1 MSLSGVKRKAV
12 KGKNKLAPA
21 DTTTPTY
28 KKQTILAAK
37 VANSNIAPIPPP
49 APYIRSNV
57 VPNHSLGLANGPLPT
72 LEEDGMMAQKMVHED
87 ELLADGEEVTTA
99 HLKEQMLKMA
109 SANHEAKKISES
121 ARGYEPI
128 GSEVT
133 VGDVLVL
140 KMFHQSSLLS
150 GVCMFVK
157 KISKGGKD
165 EQRVA
170 ILEDPMIF
178 ASDDIPFLIGALE
191 KMLARKRLW
200 KHAKEAG
207 WTSPRMEQY
216 IAELEGV
223 PPNTKMEQ
231 IVKYYGTP
239 SEIPTHATR
248 NKVFPVSAY
257 LSYSSIFMPGG
268 WAHFVLQRIMYPWR
282 RPSITIQSD
291 LKLKKGGDGYKDIKN
306 PAADE
311 RDRWLFCGG
320 KDENYV
326 KIPLEEL
333 EGLITGL
340 QNLSAQLMAKIAF
353 SFANPEI
360 PMYMCLSMLWEGVL
374 TILAHGHPNTV
385 LEAKNRFQLFSSHQV
400 RRICIGL
407 IFLANEIAK
416 KLHQSVLSFFS

>member
-1 MSLSGVKRKAV
+1 MSLSGMKRKAV
-12 KGKNKLAPA
+12 KGKNKLVPA
-21 DTTTPTY
+21 DTATPPY
-28 KKQTILAAK
+28 KKQSVLAAK
-37 VANSNIAPIPPP
+37 VANANIAPIPPP
-49 APYIRSNV
+49 APYIRPNVASN
-57 VPNHSLGLANGPLPT
+57 HALGLTNGPIPT
-72 LEEDGMMAQKMVHED
+72 LEEDGMMAQKMIHED

-109 SANHEAKKISES
+109 SVNHEVNFFSES
-121 ARGYEPI
+121 TRGYEPL
-128 GSEVT
+128 GAEVT

-140 KMFHQSSLLS
+140 KMFYQSSLLS
-150 GVCMFVK
+150 GVNMFVK
-157 KISKGGKD
+157 KVSKGGKD
-165 EQRVA
+165 EQRMT

-200 KHAKEAG
+200 KYGKEAG
-207 WTSPRMEQY
+207 WNSPKLEQC

-231 IVKYYGTP
+231 IVRYYGTP

-282 RPSITIQSD
+282 RPSITIKND
-291 LKLKKGGDGYKDIKN
+291 LKLKRGGDGYKDIKN
-306 PAADE
+306 PCADE
-311 RDRWLFCGG
+311 KERWLFCGS

-353 SFANPEI
+353 SFANTEI
-360 PMYMCLSMLWEGVL
+360 PMYMMLSMLWEGVL
-374 TILAHGHPNTV
+374 TILTNGNPSTV
-385 LEAKNRFQLFSSHQV
+385 LEVKHRFQQFSSHQV
-400 RRICIGL
+400 RRICIDL

-416 KLHQSVLSFFS
+416 SCINQYSPSFS